1 MRLTKG
7 LLFTDIH
14 WGKKQNSDTHN
25 DDCTNFINFVC
36 ENVIPNKIDHIIFLG
51 DWFEHRNAINISTL
65 NYAYHGAKKLND
77 LGIPIYFIIGNHDM
91 YTKVHRNV
99 YATIEYKEFTN
110 FTVIDQPLL
119 EPNIGNG
126 VLLCPFLIHE
136 EYDIL
141 NKYDAE
147 HAYGHFEFNG
157 FVLTGAT
164 NTFSGGYDHTDF
176 KRYKRIFSG
185 HFHKRQ
191 KSGNV
196 IYIGNTFPM
205 DFSDA
210 NDFDRGF
217 AIHDHSVDSVTFVN
231 WKECPKYIRT
241 SLSEI
246 VNGTVEIPDNSYI
259 SCVADI
265 NMEYSKMM
273 EVKSAISSTY
283 NLASITI
290 TEPTVQITND
300 DVEEITDTSNINT
313 HDAIITMLDS
323 ISSPSI
329 DNEHLVK
336 IYKKL

>member
-14 WGKKQNSDTHN
+14 WGKKQNSDAHN
-25 DDCTNFINFVC
+25 NDCTNFINFVC
-36 ENVIPNKIDHIIFLG
+36 ENVKKHNIDHIIFLG

-65 NYAYHGAKKLND
+65 NYAYHGAKTLNGLD
-77 LGIPIYFIIGNHDM
+77 IPIYFIIGNHDM
-91 YTKVHRNV
+91 YTKTHRNI

-110 FTVIDQPLL
+110 FIVVDQPML

-136 EYDIL
+136 EYDVL

-164 NTFSGGYDHTDF
+164 NTFTGGYDHTDF
-176 KRYKRIFSG
+176 KKYKRIFSG

-191 KSGNV
+191 RSGNV

-217 AIHDHSVDSVTFVN
+217 AIHDHSNDTVTFVN
-231 WKECPKYIRT
+231 WEDCPKYIRT

-246 VNGTVEIPDNSYI
+246 VNGTADIPDNATVT
-259 SCVADI
+259 CLADI
-265 NMEYSKMM
+265 NMDYSKLMAI
-273 EVKSAISSTY
+273 KSEITNTY
-283 NLASITI
+283 SLNSITI
-290 TEPTVQITND
+290 TEPTISVKD
-300 DVEEITDTSNINT
+300 GEEDEIEELTSSNT
-313 HDAIITMLDS
+313 HDAILNMLDT
-323 ISSPSI
+323 ITSPSI
-329 DNEHLVK
+329 DNTQLVK